1 MKSLGV
7 SQYFHTCVLLLLMRS
22 LFFLSIVT
30 SLFIPTFRPYTAGL
44 HHSPD
49 DRVAVNNEMIVVR
62 KVTNEP
68 YLIHTTINNI
78 FHDLSFA

>member
-1 MKSLGV
+1 MISLVFLNIV
-7 SQYFHTCVLLLLMRS
+7 SL
-22 LFFLSIVT
+22 
-30 SLFIPTFRPYTAGL
+30 LFIPTFRPYTAGL

-49 DRVAVNNEMIVVR
+49 EEGITPCRVAVNNEMIVVR

-78 FHDLSFA
+78 FHDVFSCLIVGA